1 MQRTEGVALSCGTA
15 FQVWSHSKICMR
27 VNLIIQTIEYEEN
40 RHEPVETP
48 VLQLPRVPTGRP
60 RIPKVGAMPV
70 WVKTPNPLG
79 YGLLLDLFNTTLY
92 HPTLSKTWV
101 ISGDHERSAAFH
113 A

>member
-1 MQRTEGVALSCGTA
+1 
-15 FQVWSHSKICMR
+15 
-27 VNLIIQTIEYEEN
+27 
-40 RHEPVETP
+40 
-48 VLQLPRVPTGRP
+48 
-60 RIPKVGAMPV
+60 MPV

>member
-48 VLQLPRVPTGRP
+48 VLQLPRVPTGRDHAP
-60 RIPKVGAMPV
+60 QGGRNASVGQDAEPA
-70 WVKTPNPLG
+70 WLWIIT
-79 YGLLLDLFNTTLY
+79 
-92 HPTLSKTWV
+92 
-101 ISGDHERSAAFH
+101 
-113 A
+113 